1 MNFTNLSFI
10 GKRSQNL
17 TQMNTDRKSS
27 TVSQKIK
34 LKEKLQK
41 QACNRVRNIERLGM
55 PKDVLARSRSNSRI
69 YGTGEN
75 TETDWHVMVH
85 WMKLIMVAVA
95 ESRNKTWLRLNRYI
109 WKQ

>member
-1 MNFTNLSFI
+1 MNFTNLFFI
-10 GKRSQNL
+10 GKGSQNL

-34 LKEKLQK
+34 LKEKLQR

-55 PKDVLARSRSNSRI
+55 PKDVSARSRPNSRV

-75 TETDWHVMVH
+75 TETDWHVTGAQ
-85 WMKLIMVAVA
+85 LIMVAVA
-95 ESRNKTWLRLNRYI
+95 ESRNKTWLRLNRYT